1 MHHSLE
7 TFCFGCQVPIKCC
20 LCLIRAVNFVCC
32 TFVACL
38 CDARRVQKTSSC
50 LTSASAAMGTIQF
63 YAFSV
68 EKRKSFPTLASRSID
83 PKSNCR
89 GVIEKKT
96 LSAPII
102 VLFCRGDNP
111 NTWQSINHNP
121 DRKTCNNRKQRV
133 WFGMVSRSITRKIRA
148 RKFNPTSVESV
159 GSVKNHN
166 MCLSQCAAENHDK
179 SKHPLPS
186 WNHLKPPAPPHPIRN
201 VPHCGT
207 NDNYIWPKLRRGCH
221 RFELSSLILMDTA

>member
-1 MHHSLE
+1 MLDSSCQ
-7 TFCFGCQVPIKCC
+7 FCVLHICC
-20 LCLIRAVNFVCC
+20 LFMRC
-32 TFVACL
+32 TESPKDFQLFDISVRSNGNNSVL
-38 CDARRVQKTSSC
+38 CFFRGKAEKFSHSRVEEHWPK
-50 LTSASAAMGTIQF
+50 
-63 YAFSV
+63 V
-68 EKRKSFPTLASRSID
+68 ELQGRDRK
-83 PKSNCR
+83 N
-89 GVIEKKT
+89 T
-96 LSAPII
+96 LSAPIN

-186 WNHLKPPAPPHPIRN
+186 WNHLKPPAPPHSIRN